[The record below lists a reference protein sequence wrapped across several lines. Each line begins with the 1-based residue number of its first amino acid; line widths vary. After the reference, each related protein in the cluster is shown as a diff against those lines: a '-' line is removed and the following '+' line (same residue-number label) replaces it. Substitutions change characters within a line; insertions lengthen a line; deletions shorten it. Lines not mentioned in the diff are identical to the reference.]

1 METDAPADEAVERAK
16 VMGKRTSRQMR
27 AGSDMDTERAEGQ
40 QVGNGL
46 VAVVGVGASAGGFE
60 AFKQLLARLPADTG
74 MAFVVVMHLD
84 PKRESILPELL
95 ARATQLPVSEVEDGT
110 PVAPDHIYVI
120 PPNTSMALEG
130 GELRLRLREKG
141 RGQHHPIDAFLQM
154 LAEDQGARAVGVI
167 LSGTA
172 TDGTLGLEAIK
183 AEGGITF
190 AQEPKSA
197 KYDSMPRSA
206 VAAGCVD
213 FVLTPEG
220 IAEELA
226 RIGRH
231 PYVAPAPVGRSRRAF
246 VAHVDCQA

>member
-1 METDAPADEAVERAK
+1 METDALAGEAVERAK
-16 VMGKRTSRQMR
+16 AMEKRTSRQMR
-27 AGSDMDTERAEGQ
+27 AGSDTDTERVEGQ
-40 QVGNGL
+40 QIGNGL
-46 VAVVGVGASAGGFE
+46 VAVVGVGASAGGLD
-60 AFKQLLARLPADTG
+60 AFKQLLARLPVDTG
-74 MAFVVVMHLD
+74 MAFVLVTHLD
-84 PKRESILPELL
+84 PKHESILPELL

-110 PVAPDHIYVI
+110 PVAPNHIYVM
-120 PPNTSMALEG
+120 PRNTSMAIEG
-130 GELRLRLREKG
+130 GALRLRPRDKG
-141 RGQHHPIDAFLQM
+141 RGQHHPIDAFLQT
-154 LAEDQGARAVGVI
+154 LAEDQSTRAIGVI

-206 VAAGCVD
+206 VAAGCD
-213 FVLTPEG
+213 PFVLTPEG

-246 VAHVDCQA
+246 VAHVDGQA